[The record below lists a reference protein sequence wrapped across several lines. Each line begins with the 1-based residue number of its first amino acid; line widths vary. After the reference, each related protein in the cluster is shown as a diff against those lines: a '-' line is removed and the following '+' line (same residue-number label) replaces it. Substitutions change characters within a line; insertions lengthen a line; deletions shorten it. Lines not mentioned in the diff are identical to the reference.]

1 MYVFRNYDH
10 KKDLEAVRR
19 IWHEVQWI
27 EDEAGEVILDDFLRE
42 GRALVAERDG
52 SAECLVTA
60 NPGTL
65 KYLKEDLK
73 LSVVTSVTTSRIARK
88 QGLAKRLTAQLI
100 AEEADAGALVSTLGI
115 FEQGFYDQLGY
126 GSGSYEHWL
135 SFDPADILI
144 HRKLR
149 PPLRLSKEDSKRIYQ
164 SLQAR
169 RRPHGGV
176 TLLPESIVK
185 AELAWTKKG
194 FGLGYADGPG
204 GELTHFFWGSSD
216 GEFGPLAIRVMAY
229 QTLDQFVELMAVLK
243 SLGDQIRLVKMREP
257 GGVQLQDMIRTPF
270 RSRIVTEKSK
280 YEHVNR
286 AAAYWQIRICDL
298 AGCLEATHLNSGPL
312 RFNLEL
318 SDPLT
323 PLLKDRQGWQGSGGK
338 YVVELGPNSSGLAGF
353 DADLPVLKATVGG
366 FSRLWLG
373 VQPATGIAIT
383 GELSGPDTLLE
394 ALDDVLALPNPHP
407 DWDY

>member
-10 KKDLEAVRR
+10 KKDREAVRR

-27 EDEAGEVILDDFLRE
+27 EDEADEVILDDFLRE
-42 GRALVAERDG
+42 GRALVAEREG

-73 LSVVTSVTTSRIARK
+73 LSVVTSVTTSRVARK
-88 QGLAKRLTAQLI
+88 QGLAKKLTAQLI
-100 AEEADAGALVSTLGI
+100 AEEAGAGALVSTLGI

-144 HRKLR
+144 DHELR
-149 PPLRLSKEDSKRIYQ
+149 PPLRLTKADHKVIHKA
-164 SLQAR
+164 LQAR
-169 RRPHGGV
+169 RIPHGGV
-176 TLLPESIVK
+176 TLLPESIAK

-194 FGLGYADGPG
+194 FGLGYTDGPE
-204 GELTHFFWGSSD
+204 GELTHFFWGRSE
-216 GEFGPLAIRVMAY
+216 GEFGPLGIRVMAY
-229 QTLDQFVELMAVLK
+229 QTLDQFVELMAVIK

-257 GGVQLQDMIRTPF
+257 GGMQLQDLIKTPF

-280 YEHVNR
+280 YEHINR
-286 AAAYWQIRICDL
+286 AAAYWQSRICDL
-298 AGCLEATHLNSGPL
+298 PGCIKATHLNSRAL
-312 RFNLEL
+312 RFNLDL
-318 SDPLT
+318 SDPIEAI
-323 PLLKDRQGWQGSGGK
+323 LKENQPWRGCAGK
-338 YVVELGPNSSGLAGF
+338 YTVALGSKSSANPGF
-353 DADLPVLKATVGG
+353 EEGLPVLHADIGSFT
-366 FSRLWLG
+366 RLWLG
-373 VQPATGIAIT
+373 VQPATGLSLT
-383 GELSGPDTLLE
+383 GGLSGPDSL
-394 ALDDVLALPNPHP
+394 LDDLDEVLNLPKPHP